1 MSRKYKSKRL
11 RPLARDAGSIVLA
24 KLTNYLMVDGKKC
37 VASKLLSN
45 SLNCVGRTLAINPIK
60 VLYEALD
67 NITPF
72 SEVRSKKVGGVSY
85 QVPIDVPS
93 ERRLSLA
100 LKWLVASARRRKEA
114 NMWARLAQEIIDSAL
129 AHSSTCKKSQ
139 TVRALVFA
147 NQAFAHL
154 GW

>member
-1 MSRKYKSKRL
+1 MSRRYKSKRL
-11 RPLARDAGSIVLA
+11 RPSARDVGSIVLA

-45 SLNCVGRTLAINPIK
+45 ALNCVGRALAINPIK

-129 AHSSTCKKSQ
+129 AHSLTCKKSQ
-139 TVRALVFA
+139 TVRELVFA

>member
-1 MSRKYKSKRL
+1 MSRRYKSKRL
-11 RPLARDAGSIVLA
+11 RPLARDVGSMVLA

-37 VASKLLSN
+37 VASRLLCS
-45 SLNCVGRTLAINPIK
+45 SLDCIRRTLAINPIK

-67 NITPF
+67 NIAPF

-100 LKWLVASARRRKEA
+100 LK
-114 NMWARLAQEIIDSAL
+114 
-129 AHSSTCKKSQ
+129 
-139 TVRALVFA
+139 
-147 NQAFAHL
+147 
-154 GW
+154 

>member
-1 MSRKYKSKRL
+1 MSRRYKSKRL
-11 RPLARDAGSIVLA
+11 RPQAHDIGSVVLA

-37 VASKLLSN
+37 VASKLLCN
-45 SLNCVGRTLAINPIK
+45 SLSFIRHALAVNPIK

-67 NITPF
+67 NVTPF

-93 ERRLSLA
+93 DRRLSLA
-100 LKWLVASARRRKEA
+100 LKWLVASARHRKEA
-114 NMWARLAQEIIDSAL
+114 NMWVRLAREIIDSAL
-129 AHSSTCKKSQ
+129 AHSSTCRRSQ
-139 TVRALVFA
+139 TLRELVLA